1 MSSNNVIVFPKVSK
15 MTPPQTVEQISNNM
29 ELIRLV
35 HVGETLNTIAPM
47 LFEQLGIAGFD
58 FSEDSDDLKFGAFVV
73 ESIRSMLLRSYGIEH
88 PFQEIADEVFIGQ
101 EDGSLRIAEEL
112 NIKFKSRFEIEEAEV
127 DESIDD
133 DNS

>member
-15 MTPPQTVEQISNNM
+15 VTPPQTVEQISNNM

-101 EDGSLRIAEEL
+101 DDGSLRIAEEL
-112 NIKFKSRFEIEEAEV
+112 NIKFKSRFEI
-127 DESIDD
+127 
-133 DNS
+133 